1 MFSLECRA
9 EKTLVIVAQHD
20 SDVSYRKTCVEEVM
34 NRQFHAIIK
43 KILEDSGSKFLLEG
57 FLQGAFVC
65 SHHCR
70 QLVERR
76 HFLIVGEDDAL
87 GIVYLVTDAEAE
99 GLGAW
104 QETGGQEKAR
114 EAVDNLR
121 FQVFGGLVA

>member
-1 MFSLECRA
+1 M
-9 EKTLVIVAQHD
+9 TLVIVAQHD
-20 SDVSYRKTCVEEVM
+20 TDVGYRKTCVEEVM

-43 KILEDSGSKFLLEG
+43 KILEDGGSKLLLEG
-57 FLQGAFVC
+57 FLQGAFVGA
-65 SHHCR
+65 HHCR
-70 QLVERR
+70 QLVERW

-104 QETGGQEKAR
+104 QETGGQEKSR

>member
-1 MFSLECRA
+1 MLPLECRA
-9 EKTLVIVAQHD
+9 EMTLVIVAQHD

-34 NRQFHAIIK
+34 NCQFHAIIK
-43 KILEDSGSKFLLEG
+43 KILEDGGSKLLLEG
-57 FLQGAFVC
+57 FLQGAFVG

-70 QLVERR
+70 QLMKRR

-104 QETGGQEKAR
+104 QETGGQEKS
-114 EAVDNLR
+114 
-121 FQVFGGLVA
+121 

>member
-1 MFSLECRA
+1 M
-9 EKTLVIVAQHD
+9 TLVIVAQHD
-20 SDVSYRKTCVEEVM
+20 SDVGYRKTCVEEVM

-43 KILEDSGSKFLLEG
+43 KILEDGGSKFLLEG
-57 FLQGAFVC
+57 FLQGAFVGA
-65 SHHCR
+65 HHCR

-87 GIVYLVTDAEAE
+87 GIVYLVTDAETE

-104 QETGGQEKAR
+104 QETGGQEKSR
-114 EAVDNLR
+114 EAVGNLR

>member
-1 MFSLECRA
+1 
-9 EKTLVIVAQHD
+9 
-20 SDVSYRKTCVEEVM
+20 M
-34 NRQFHAIIK
+34 NREIHAEIEE
-43 KILEDSGSKFLLEG
+43 ILEYRGTKLLLEG
-57 FLQGAFVC
+57 FLQGAFVGA
-65 SHHCR
+65 HHCR

-87 GIVYLVTDAEAE
+87 GIVYLVTDAETE

-104 QETGGQEKAR
+104 QEVSGQEKSR